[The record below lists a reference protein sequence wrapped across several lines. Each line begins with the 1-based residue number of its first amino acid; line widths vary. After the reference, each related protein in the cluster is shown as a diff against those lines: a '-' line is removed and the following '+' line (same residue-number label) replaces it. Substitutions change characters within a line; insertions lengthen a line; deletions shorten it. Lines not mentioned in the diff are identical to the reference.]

1 MEVRENS
8 VFTDP
13 LSKSL
18 DPMTSNPVQRT
29 SWANERI
36 EKDEK
41 ENFLFLLGV
50 TAILALYIIG
60 FVIFSAN
67 THGEDLGDLALT
79 IPLHKTRVEIERSV
93 CDYDGDIRR
102 EEDDT
107 GNRSGFSPVS
117 NISLEIVEGQSP
129 SLPHMEK

>member
-1 MEVRENS
+1 MFE
-8 VFTDP
+8 FP
-13 LSKSL
+13 
-18 DPMTSNPVQRT
+18 
-29 SWANERI
+29 A
-36 EKDEK
+36 
-41 ENFLFLLGV
+41 FLLPTNIGQPMHSPSALTEHV
-50 TAILALYIIG
+50 SLSLAGTFLLHPVSI
-60 FVIFSAN
+60 VIFSAN

-79 IPLHKTRVEIERSV
+79 IPLHKTRVEIEGSV